1 MENKIHVRCPDIESK
16 RGTKMNPKFY
26 VKKAKFAGRC
36 QYCGAPIAENEDVGL
51 QKRSTGGWNVAC
63 MKCLDVIESS
73 ATPPTANSLETLG
86 AMMHMLETT
95 GSTLMAD
102 GFGKALF
109 EIDPELGAALGEAFG
124 TVMGEGSSTPEPA
137 KHIPLRTVVKQRAL
151 L

>member
-1 MENKIHVRCPDIESK
+1 
-16 RGTKMNPKFY
+16 MNPKFY

-51 QKRSTGGWNVAC
+51 QKRPAGGWNVAC
-63 MKCLDVIESS
+63 MKCLDTIEAS
-73 ATPPTANSLETLG
+73 ASTAPTTPTGSLDALG

-109 EIDPELGAALGEAFG
+109 DIDPELGAALGEAFG
-124 TVMGEGSSTPEPA
+124 TVVGGESKAPEKVA
-137 KHIPLRTVVKQRAL
+137 HVPLRTVLKQRAL